1 MKTRQMIVMLVVML
15 IGSSSFAKQ
24 RDTLPEERRGVAAG
38 AVIGGVL
45 GGPIGAGVGAM
56 VGGGLIGKL
65 VGVNRI
71 NRELAAE
78 MKQQASSHQQNKVEM
93 QAVVTNLGVELD
105 RMIDIQTGTWNRREH
120 PIQFRTNSSKI
131 ETHYESQLYEIALNL
146 SRNQET
152 GVTLSGFADRRGD
165 VKHNQKLSEQRVDAV
180 KAFLLSQGVQENQI
194 QEKAFGETKPLK
206 EQETSENNFFDRRVV
221 LEFSTD
227 VDSQVATR

>member
-1 MKTRQMIVMLVVML
+1 MKTKQMIVMLVVMI

-24 RDTLPEERRGVAAG
+24 RDTLTEERRGVAVG

-45 GGPIGAGVGAM
+45 GGPFGAGVGAM

-71 NRELAAE
+71 NRDQEVE
-78 MKQQASSHQQNKVEM
+78 MKQQASSHRRDKAEM
-93 QAVVTNLGVELD
+93 QAVVANLGVELD

-120 PIQFRTNSSKI
+120 PIQFRTGSSRI

-146 SRNQET
+146 SQNQET
-152 GVTLSGFADRRGD
+152 SVLLSGFADRRG
-165 VKHNQKLSEQRVDAV
+165 KTEHNQKLSEQRVGAV
-180 KAFLLSQGVQENQI
+180 KAFLLSQGVLENQI
-194 QEKAFGETKPLK
+194 QEKAFGETRPLK

-227 VDSQVATR
+227 VASQVATR